1 MDLSPDQLRV
11 HDAVL
16 DWLRNPREKLL
27 TLGGAAGSG
36 KSTLLGELSKHFP
49 TPTAYV
55 TPTGRA
61 ASVLAR
67 KLVESGTRITKLQR
81 PPDGKKLSAK
91 WRHLFDASLPEGGG
105 PPLCTT
111 YHRLLLRPIVDSQT
125 EELLGWQDRDDMD
138 RRYKLIVVDECF
150 HYEQRILTED
160 GWQTIGKVVENKLQ
174 CRVWSFN
181 KETHALEL
189 KPIVRWIKN
198 PAPESLLKIDAS
210 RTGSMRNAR
219 VIRCTPEHKILTP
232 TGYVRAGELKVG
244 DDLIVLTPAC
254 MAWKVPGGN
263 FQPKFVA
270 AAQTTVA
277 PIRSIGPTSGRSY
290 GIASVY
296 DIEVSDNHN
305 YVAGNIVVSNCS
317 MVSDNMFL
325 KIRARG
331 VPILAVGDHW
341 QLPPVRDSGTLM
353 KNPTLRLEQVHRQA
367 EGSSIVALSR
377 FVYEGGRIRDFKGW
391 NADCVLR
398 QKNEEE
404 AVVREMLTENRLGVV
419 AIAWTNKTRVKF
431 NRLARDIQ
439 GYSGVPVVG
448 EPLVSLHN
456 YGPICNGS
464 RGLLAKESFL
474 DERRDWI
481 LHANVEFPEDNM
493 AGEWHELNGH
503 QFNRPHKF
511 EKVDELRSLGIP
523 AETIGGGGRLF
534 DFSYCMTCH
543 RAQGSQFDH
552 VIVLY
557 ERDRFDEESRRWNYT
572 SISRA
577 AKKLTILLT

>member
-1 MDLSPDQLRV
+1 MGFASEWRRVMDLSPDQLRV

-67 KLVESGTRITKLQR
+67 KLVESGTRVTKLQR

-138 RRYKLIVVDECF
+138 RRYKLIVVDE
-150 HYEQRILTED
+150 
-160 GWQTIGKVVENKLQ
+160 
-174 CRVWSFN
+174 
-181 KETHALEL
+181 A
-189 KPIVRWIKN
+189 
-198 PAPESLLKIDAS
+198 
-210 RTGSMRNAR
+210 
-219 VIRCTPEHKILTP
+219 
-232 TGYVRAGELKVG
+232 
-244 DDLIVLTPAC
+244 
-254 MAWKVPGGN
+254 
-263 FQPKFVA
+263 
-270 AAQTTVA
+270 
-277 PIRSIGPTSGRSY
+277 
-290 GIASVY
+290 
-296 DIEVSDNHN
+296 
-305 YVAGNIVVSNCS
+305 S
-317 MVSDNMFL
+317 MVSDSMFL

-341 QLPPVRDSGTLM
+341 QLPPVRDFGTLM

-367 EGSSIVALSR
+367 EGSPIVALSR

-404 AVVREMLTENRLGVV
+404 VVVREMLTENRLSVV

-439 GYSGVPVVG
+439 GYSGVPVIG

-481 LHANVEFPEDNM
+481 LHANVEFPEDSM

-552 VIVLY
+552 DIVLY